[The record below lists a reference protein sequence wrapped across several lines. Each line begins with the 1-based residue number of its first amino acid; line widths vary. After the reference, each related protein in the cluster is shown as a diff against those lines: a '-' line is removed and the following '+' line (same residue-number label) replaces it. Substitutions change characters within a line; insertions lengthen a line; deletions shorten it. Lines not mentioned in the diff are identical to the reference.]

1 VPNVIPAQANISRSG
16 FTGKLH
22 CRLTDKRKN
31 VKSIGEF
38 LSWIGVTL
46 ITLVPI
52 INPVST
58 AVLLLGIG
66 SHLSVKERNR
76 QIMRACL
83 YMTAILVTFLLVGHF
98 VMIAFGISIPGIRI
112 AGGLVIGFLGF
123 RMLFP
128 DEGQITGEGKQE
140 ARGKQDISFSPL
152 AMPSLSGPGAI
163 AAVITMSSS
172 INGRHG
178 IDKIIAYAGV
188 VLAIGITAV
197 LSWIVL
203 RGAGTLRRILGV
215 NGISSLARIM
225 GFLLICIG
233 AQFAINGVRDLV
245 MDVDFWKL

>member
-1 VPNVIPAQANISRSG
+1 MAI
-16 FTGKLH
+16 GKLSP
-22 CRLTDKRKN
+22 CAPVELLFPRYRRSSFKRTA
-31 VKSIGEF
+31 VKSVGDF
-38 LSWIGVTL
+38 LSWVGVAL

-58 AVLLLGIG
+58 AVLLLGI
-66 SHLSVKERNR
+66 STHLSKEERNK
-76 QIMRACL
+76 QIMRACM
-83 YMTAILVTFLLVGHF
+83 YMTAILVTFLLVGNL
-98 VMIAFGISIPGIRI
+98 VMVVFSISIPGIRI

-128 DEGQITGEGKQE
+128 DEAQISRTGKQE
-140 ARGKQDISFSPL
+140 AEQKRDISFSPL

-178 IDKIIAYAGV
+178 IDKVFAYTGV
-188 VLAIGITAV
+188 VLAIVITAI

-203 RGAGTLRRILGV
+203 RGAGFLRRFLGV
-215 NGISSLARIM
+215 NGIDSLSRIM

-233 AQFAINGVRDLV
+233 AQFAIDGVRDLAL
-245 MDVDFWKL
+245 DVDFWK